1 AAGARGWSADS
12 PTEPSIVRPAT
23 PPVRR
28 TRTNEV
34 GSAPPS
40 PDGAALPDGST
51 PTVVHARR
59 TASAWSPADAMVAG
73 AKPAKSV
80 SAVTC
85 PPVRAAYQIC
95 PAPSQVSPPIAVA
108 AR

>member
-1 AAGARGWSADS
+1 M
-12 PTEPSIVRPAT
+12 

-28 TRTNEV
+28 TRTND
-34 GSAPPS
+34 GRLPHPAAAGR
-40 PDGAALPDGST
+40 PDVPDGST
-51 PTVVHARR
+51 PTVAHARL
-59 TASAWSPADAMVAG
+59 TASAWSPAAAMVAA

-80 SAVTC
+80 SAVTW

-95 PAPSQVSPPIAVA
+95 PAPYQVSPPIAVA